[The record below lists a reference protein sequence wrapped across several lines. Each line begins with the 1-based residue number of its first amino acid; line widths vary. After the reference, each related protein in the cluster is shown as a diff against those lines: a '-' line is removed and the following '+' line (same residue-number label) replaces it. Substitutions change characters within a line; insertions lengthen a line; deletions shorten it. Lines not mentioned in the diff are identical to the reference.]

1 MCDKKYMQD
10 MFVAGIVITDRRANP
25 HRNVVVVSFS
35 ISVSLVSAKVS
46 TIFKQ
51 SAVSVVDMLRLL
63 AL

>member
-1 MCDKKYMQD
+1 
-10 MFVAGIVITDRRANP
+10 VAGIVITDRRANP